1 MFLRHS
7 RMCNFY
13 RKFNRCKFGSFCSYL
28 HLKTAVSTSTKDELD
43 NVNERVTLL
52 EKLLVKK
59 VEQIMVLKS
68 KVNYIGEEY
77 TNIKPERENTR
88 NIIEEGIRKT
98 TESMTTHLNARQDEK
113 ETDILKKFDF
123 ITQQLEL
130 LLKGIK
136 STIIKASRHH
146 VSEVANNSR
155 CSRAV

>member
-1 MFLRHS
+1 MNELLHQ
-7 RMCNFY
+7 
-13 RKFNRCKFGSFCSYL
+13 GSFQ
-28 HLKTAVSTSTKDELD
+28 LKRK
-43 NVNERVTLL
+43 N
-52 EKLLVKK
+52 KLWF
-59 VEQIMVLKS
+59 QKS

-77 TNIKPERENTR
+77 TNVKLERENTR

-146 VSEVANNSR
+146 VSELANNSR